1 MQVAKM
7 PFGRGAAPRVDP
19 EQIASNDNRYHCH
32 YLLIIVTIMN
42 LTPSMTG
49 IATPDPLKF
58 AFSAKTSAHASRGGM
73 RPFPLDEAGWQ
84 SWWQRESEAEERAL
98 YIHIPFCRKRC
109 SFCNFFENGANPA
122 RINCYVNALCASLA
136 QAADTPLAQSMPF
149 PAA

>member
-1 MQVAKM
+1 
-7 PFGRGAAPRVDP
+7 
-19 EQIASNDNRYHCH
+19 
-32 YLLIIVTIMN
+32 MN

-122 RINCYVNALCASLA
+122 RINRYVNALCASLA
-136 QAADTPLAQSMPF
+136 QAADTLWRRACRFQPSMWGAVRRPT
-149 PAA
+149 

>member
-1 MQVAKM
+1 
-7 PFGRGAAPRVDP
+7 
-19 EQIASNDNRYHCH
+19 
-32 YLLIIVTIMN
+32 MN

-122 RINCYVNALCASLA
+122 RINRYVNALCASLA

-149 PAA
+149 SAVYVGAVRRPT